1 MLLYGHALEMFK
13 KINRIIQAFRN
24 NGFMPKS
31 ISIERSKYKMLLNE
45 ASDAIYWVDL
55 KGYITYANPSAHI
68 LFGYDADELMT
79 KKIDQLVFSQ
89 ADLLNTF
96 SSNIIEEKGVVIQ
109 QEFIKKDGST
119 FYGEMSVRLFDDG
132 SHQAIIRDITKG
144 VVEHRLLLDREKKF
158 KILVE
163 NAFDIIIVLSSDFKI
178 TFISPAI
185 KKMLGYEIE
194 EVLGSNSNKFIE
206 FRDRVAIKN
215 VLKNHGITYAINDLK
230 LIHKSGQIIHC
241 EVNAVNFLNE
251 PLINGI
257 IVNCH
262 DISERIQTE
271 KQLMNTNYELDS
283 FVYKVSHDLKAPL
296 RSMLGLINLSQ
307 KENADETVKLYLDM
321 MIRSIQNM
329 DVFIKDLTH
338 FSRNSRMEVVKELID
353 FNELITKI
361 DNSLKYEENAR
372 SISIEK
378 QIEQPCLFYS
388 DSSRVETIISNLLSN
403 AYKYHRFDSNNP
415 YINIKIEVAEAKA
428 IIVISD
434 NGSGIADEYHNKIFH
449 MFFRASEK
457 SQGSGLGLYIVK
469 SAIDK
474 LEGRITLHSI
484 HGKESTFTV
493 EIPNLLTR

>member
-1 MLLYGHALEMFK
+1 
-13 KINRIIQAFRN
+13 
-24 NGFMPKS
+24 
-31 ISIERSKYKMLLNE
+31 MLLNE
-45 ASDAIYWVDL
+45 ASDAIYWVNH
-55 KGYITYANPSAHI
+55 KGLITYANPSAQI
-68 LFGYDADELMT
+68 LFGYEEVELKDKSISDLIVSKT
-79 KKIDQLVFSQ
+79 DLFS
-89 ADLLNTF
+89 TF

-109 QEFIKKDGST
+109 QEFVRKDNST

-144 VVEHRLLLDREKKF
+144 VIEQRLLLDRERKF

-178 TFISPAI
+178 KFISPAI
-185 KKMLGYEIE
+185 KKMLGYEIDS
-194 EVLGSNSNKFIE
+194 VLGENSNKFIE
-206 FRDRVAIKN
+206 FRDRVMIKE

-230 LIHKSGQIIHC
+230 LIHKNGQIIHC
-241 EVNAVNFLNE
+241 EVNAVNFLND

-262 DISERIQTE
+262 DISKRIQTE
-271 KQLMNTNYELDS
+271 NELINTNYELDS

-307 KENADETVKLYLDM
+307 KENTEDTVKLYLDM
-321 MIRSIQNM
+321 MVRSIHNM
-329 DVFIKDLTH
+329 DIFIKDLTQ
-338 FSRNSRMEVVKELID
+338 FSRNSRMEVIKESID
-353 FNELITKI
+353 FKELITKI
-361 DNSLKYEENAR
+361 ENNLKYDDNAR
-372 SISIEK
+372 FISFERNIS
-378 QIEQPCLFYS
+378 QQSLFYS
-388 DSSRVETIISNLLSN
+388 DPNRVETIVSNLLSN

-415 YINIKIEVAEAKA
+415 YINVKIEVSETAAC
-428 IIVISD
+428 IVIKD
-434 NGSGIADEYHNKIFH
+434 NGSGIADEYHNKIFQ

-474 LEGRITLHSI
+474 LEGTITLHSI
-484 HGKESTFTV
+484 PDKESTFTV

>member
-1 MLLYGHALEMFK
+1 MLNKISRVIKAITRRGDTKTFK
-13 KINRIIQAFRN
+13 
-24 NGFMPKS
+24 
-31 ISIERSKYKMLLNE
+31 IESSKYKMLLNE
-45 ASDAIYWVDL
+45 ASDAIYWVNH
-55 KGYITYANPSAHI
+55 KGLITYANPSAQI
-68 LFGYDADELMT
+68 LFGYEEVELKDKSISDLIVSKT
-79 KKIDQLVFSQ
+79 DLFS
-89 ADLLNTF
+89 TF

-109 QEFIKKDGST
+109 QEFVRKDNST

-144 VVEHRLLLDREKKF
+144 VIEQRLLLDRERKF

-178 TFISPAI
+178 KFISPAI
-185 KKMLGYEIE
+185 KKMLGYEIDS
-194 EVLGSNSNKFIE
+194 VLGENSNKFIE
-206 FRDRVAIKN
+206 FRDRVMIKE

-230 LIHKSGQIIHC
+230 LIHKNGQIIHC
-241 EVNAVNFLNE
+241 EVNAVNFLND

-262 DISERIQTE
+262 DISKRIQTE
-271 KQLMNTNYELDS
+271 NELINTNYELDS

-307 KENADETVKLYLDM
+307 KENTEDTVKLYLDM
-321 MIRSIQNM
+321 MVRSIHNM
-329 DVFIKDLTH
+329 DIFIKDLTQ
-338 FSRNSRMEVVKELID
+338 FSRNSRMEVIKESID
-353 FNELITKI
+353 FKELITKI
-361 DNSLKYEENAR
+361 ENNLKYDDNAR
-372 SISIEK
+372 FISFERNIS
-378 QIEQPCLFYS
+378 QQSLFYS
-388 DSSRVETIISNLLSN
+388 DPNRVETIVSNLLSN

-415 YINIKIEVAEAKA
+415 YINVKIEVSETAAC
-428 IIVISD
+428 IVIKD
-434 NGSGIADEYHNKIFH
+434 NGSGIADEYHNKIFQ

-474 LEGRITLHSI
+474 LEGTITLHSI
-484 HGKESTFTV
+484 PDKESTFTV